1 MDDLLTAVELTKM
14 LSVKRATV
22 YEWTRRGLIPHIKIA
37 NKTRYPVTAINAW
50 LERQTKLEKEV
61 V

>member
-22 YEWTRRGLIPHIKIA
+22 YEWTRRGLIPHIRLA
-37 NKTRYPVTAINAW
+37 NKIRYPVAAINAW
-50 LERQTKLEKEV
+50 LERQTKLEKEAG
-61 V
+61 

>member
-1 MDDLLTAVELTKM
+1 MDDMLTAEELTTM
-14 LSVKRATV
+14 LRIKKATI
-22 YEWTRRGLIPHIKIA
+22 YAWTRRGLIPHIKIA